1 MALNKSFLIRS
12 FQVVSLV
19 VSSLTIQ
26 AQPATRLMLYDL
38 EDKGN
43 TYGISNA
50 EVVDSAFVEEG
61 FISPDKEEL
70 YYLKI
75 TKAGSEVLVYDF
87 ATKAIKSVVLSGNK
101 LAQIRITP
109 DHKFISALRDAGDSQ
124 AIVRFPLTG
133 GDPLTVVAGVKIENY
148 TWLDDNSLLLVEP
161 GSPNSLHLMTLR
173 PQKKVQVALNVG
185 HTLVRSETQK
195 SFAFVHKLSVDS
207 WSIKVLSADGNI
219 NIAAETLPE
228 SEIFTMLSNG
238 DFLMVSEGNLF
249 CLKDKGRF
257 WTEVLQ
263 EELAGEIIQ
272 IRADEAGKKIVL
284 IATDVADQ

>member
-1 MALNKSFLIRS
+1 MALRKSFLIRT
-12 FQVVSLV
+12 FQLV
-19 VSSLTIQ
+19 VLVAASLTTQ

-43 TYGISNA
+43 TYGIANA
-50 EVVDSAFVEEG
+50 QVVDSAFVAEG
-61 FISPDKEEL
+61 IPSPDKEEL
-70 YYLKI
+70 YYLKN

-87 ATKAIKSVVLSGNK
+87 ATKTRKSLVLSGNK

-109 DHKFISALRDAGDSQ
+109 DHKFISAFRDAGDSQ
-124 AIVRFPLTG
+124 AIVKFPITG
-133 GDPLTVVAGVKIENY
+133 GEPVTVVAGLTIENY

-161 GSPNSLHLMTLR
+161 GTPNSLHLMTLR
-173 PQKKVQVALNVG
+173 PKKKVQVAVNVG
-185 HTLVRSETQK
+185 YTLVRSEAQR

-207 WSIKVLSADGNI
+207 WSIKVLSSDGNI

-228 SEIFTMLSNG
+228 SDIFTMLSNG

-249 CLKDKGRF
+249 CLKDKSRF
-257 WTEVLQ
+257 WKEVTQ

-272 IRADEAGKKIVL
+272 IRADEAGKKVVL
-284 IATDVADQ
+284 IAKDVADQ